1 MKRWNKRIDEMRVLK
16 LSQINKNVV
25 TIVMKIF
32 MTDFK
37 SEEWKWIKRLAG
49 CVALREGGK
58 GKGKRKERNLVDIVL
73 LCRLIDKIKHKM
85 TC

>member
-1 MKRWNKRIDEMRVLK
+1 MRVLK

-37 SEEWKWIKRLAG
+37 SEE
-49 CVALREGGK
+49 
-58 GKGKRKERNLVDIVL
+58 
-73 LCRLIDKIKHKM
+73 
-85 TC
+85 